1 MKMKNLL
8 ENRIVRIVILVIIT
22 VLACLPLFIHGIEGH
37 FGQDLGFHLNRI
49 EGIVTELKA
58 GHFPIK
64 MESFWMDGYGY
75 PVPIYYG
82 DILLY
87 IPAIL
92 RLMGIGVVTSYK
104 CYVILIT
111 FATVLI
117 AYLCFRKIFARYDIA
132 LALSLIFSS
141 ASYRLENVYIRA
153 AVGEYTAMAFYP
165 IILLAM
171 YLIYTSNKEIDWK
184 EIIKNATLLALGVTG
199 LVNTHILSLEIVG
212 IVLIIFCLIKFKKT
226 FTGKTILTFLLSGV
240 EIVIVNLFFIIPFVD
255 YFVNVDANINN
266 VVGNARTIQD
276 SGMYLWEYFSFFKI
290 PFSNVEGV
298 GDARLLVTPGIV
310 CILSLISAIILWVRK
325 KATKSMK
332 AIILS
337 SIAIMFLSSR
347 YFPWDFLAKNLK
359 VGDFLAQVQFPWRYI
374 GIVLI
379 LLTWLAGQV
388 IEKLDKKMLVGTAY
402 TVIILATFATNTWFT
417 VSYKTYAEFKYF
429 KEAEDLDTFDM
440 GFIEY
445 LRADT
450 VREDFTNTIDVTY
463 KDGETGDVVTQR
475 YDVNKG
481 TPNHR
486 TYRNGYETKY
496 EIIAPKDSNVTF
508 PIVNYKGYKAF
519 DKDNDSLDIEDG
531 DNDLLSIDFDDGYE
545 GEIYITFEQPTIWIV
560 AEIISLIGI
569 VLLIS
574 ILIII
579 TKRGR
584 KKL

>member
-117 AYLCFRKIFARYDIA
+117 AYLCFKKIFVRYDIA

-171 YLIYTSNKEIDWK
+171 YLIYTSNKKIDWK

-199 LVNTHILSLEIVG
+199 LVNAHILSLEIVG

-276 SGMYLWEYFSFFKI
+276 SGMYLWEYVSFFKI

-337 SIAIMFLSSR
+337 SIALMFLSSR

-402 TVIILATFATNTWFT
+402 TVIILATFATNNWFT

>member
-1 MKMKNLL
+1 MNIKNLI
-8 ENRIVRIVILVIIT
+8 ENRIVRIVILLIIT
-22 VLACLPLFIHGIEGH
+22 ILACLPLFISGIEGH
-37 FGQDLGFHLNRI
+37 FGQDLGFHINRI

-58 GHFPIK
+58 GHFPVK

-87 IPAIL
+87 IPALL

-104 CYVILIT
+104 CYVLLIT

-117 AYLCFRKIFARYDIA
+117 AYLCFKKIFDRYDIA
-132 LALSLIFSS
+132 LILSLIFSS

-153 AVGEYTAMAFYP
+153 AVGEYTAMAFFP
-165 IILLAM
+165 LILLSM
-171 YLIYTSNKEIDWK
+171 YLIYTSDKEIDWK
-184 EIIKNATLLALGVTG
+184 EIIKNGTLLALGVTG
-199 LVNTHILSLEIVG
+199 LINTHILSLEIVG
-212 IVLIIFCLIKFKKT
+212 IVLIVFCLIRFKKT

-276 SGMYLWEYFSFFKI
+276 SGMYIWEYFSFFKM

-310 CILSLISAIILWVRK
+310 CILSLISAIILWVKK

-332 AIILS
+332 GIV
-337 SIAIMFLSSR
+337 IATIVLMFLASR

-374 GIVLI
+374 GIVLV

-388 IEKLDKKMLVGTAY
+388 IEKLDKKVLVGTAY
-402 TVIILATFATNTWFT
+402 TVIILATLVTDIWFT
-417 VSYKTYAEFKYF
+417 VSYKTYGEFKYF

-450 VREDFTNTIDVTY
+450 VREDFTDTVDVRLQ
-463 KDGETGDVVTQR
+463 DNETGAVTTQK
-475 YDVNKG
+475 YDKNTG
-481 TPNHR
+481 TPNHI
-486 TYRNGYETKY
+486 TYKNGYETKY
-496 EIIAPKDSNVTF
+496 EINAPKGSNVTF
-508 PIVNYKGYKAF
+508 PIVNYKGYIAY
-519 DKDNDSLDIEDG
+519 DKDGNELSIEDG
-531 DNDLLSIDFDDGYE
+531 DNDLLSIDFDDAYE
-545 GEIYITFEQPTIWIV
+545 GEIYITFEQPKVWII
-560 AEIISLIGI
+560 AEIISLIGTI
-569 VLLIS
+569 LLIS

-579 TKRGR
+579 TMRGK

>member
-1 MKMKNLL
+1 MKIKNLL
-8 ENRIVRIVILVIIT
+8 EKRIVRIIILVIIT
-22 VLACLPLFIHGIEGH
+22 ILACLPLFIHGIEAH

-58 GHFPIK
+58 GHFPVK

-87 IPAIL
+87 IPALL

-117 AYLCFRKIFARYDIA
+117 AYLCFKKIFVRYDIA
-132 LALSLIFSS
+132 LALSLILSS
-141 ASYRLENVYIRA
+141 ASDRLENVYIRA

-171 YLIYTSNKEIDWK
+171 YLIYTSNKEIDRK

-276 SGMYLWEYFSFFKI
+276 SGMYLWEYFSFFKM

-298 GDARLLVTPGIV
+298 GDGRLLVTPGIV
-310 CILSLISAIILWVRK
+310 CILSIVSAIILWVRK

-337 SIAIMFLSSR
+337 SIVLMFLSSR
-347 YFPWDFLAKNLK
+347 YFPWNFLAKNLK

-374 GIVLI
+374 GIVLV
-379 LLTWLAGQV
+379 LLTWLAGLV
-388 IEKLDKKMLVGTAY
+388 IEKLDKKVLVGIAY
-402 TVIILATFATNTWFT
+402 TAIILATVTTDIWFT
-417 VSYKTYAEFKYF
+417 VSYKTYAELKCFE
-429 KEAEDLDTFDM
+429 EAEELDTFDM

-445 LRADT
+445 LRANT
-450 VREDFTNTIDVTY
+450 IREDFTNTVDVSY
-463 KDGETGDVVTQR
+463 KNSETGDIVTQR
-475 YDVNKG
+475 YDANIG
-481 TPNHR
+481 TPNHM
-486 TYRNGYETKY
+486 TYRNGYEAKY
-496 EIIAPKDSNVTF
+496 EIIAPKGSNVTF
-508 PIVNYKGYKAF
+508 PIVNYKGYKAY
-519 DKDNDSLDIEDG
+519 DKDDNLLDIEDG
-531 DNDLLSIDFDDGYE
+531 DNDLLKIDFDDGYE
-545 GEIYITFEQPTIWIV
+545 GEIYITFEQPAIWIV

-574 ILIII
+574 ILVII

-584 KKL
+584 KKI